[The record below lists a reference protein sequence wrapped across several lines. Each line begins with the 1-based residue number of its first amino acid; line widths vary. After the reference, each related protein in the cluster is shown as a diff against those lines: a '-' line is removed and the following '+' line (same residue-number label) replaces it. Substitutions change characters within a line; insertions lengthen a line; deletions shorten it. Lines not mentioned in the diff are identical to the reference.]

1 MNSLFCLRKFTQSS
15 SVSVPRSVPRSVPHS
30 VQYVVSKYFYSEQV
44 MDHFNKPKN
53 IGTFAKEDKNVG
65 TGLVGSAACGDLI
78 KLQIKVDETTD
89 TIVDAKMKVF
99 GCGSA
104 VASTSYATELIKG
117 MTLDQA
123 LEVKNQEI
131 ASSLSLIPVKMHC
144 SMLAADGIKQAV
156 QDYRKRKTQRE
167 TQSYTQTPKVIQL

>member
-1 MNSLFCLRKFTQSS
+1 MIRVTTTI
-15 SVSVPRSVPRSVPHS
+15 PTR
-30 VQYVVSKYFYSEQV
+30 FYSEKV

-53 IGTFAKEDKNVG
+53 LGTFSKKETNIG

-78 KLQIKVDETTD
+78 KLQIKVDDNTNK
-89 TIVDAKMKVF
+89 IVDAKMKVF

-104 VASTSYATELIKG
+104 IASTSYATELIKG

-123 LEVKNQEI
+123 LEVKNQQI
-131 ASSLSLIPVKMHC
+131 ADTLSLIPVKMHC

-156 QDYRKRKTQRE
+156 LDYKRKKEDRE
-167 TQSYTQTPKVIQL
+167 KQSHIDTPQVIQL